1 MAEATGFAAI
11 RSALS
16 NPNYAKYTVGSV
28 CSHMG
33 TWVQRVAV
41 AWLTWK
47 LTESPTWL
55 GIIAFSDLAP
65 TVVLAPL
72 AGAVADRVDRLRA
85 IKVTQSL
92 ALLQAVALSALTFTG
107 LITIDL
113 LLALAVSLGVIMA
126 FNMPLRMSVVPSLV
140 PRRDLAAAIGIN
152 SLSYNFARIGGPALA
167 GLIIVTWGEAP
178 AFAVN
183 AFSYSIFIAALF
195 LMRVERWQPP
205 SARKPIADIPVE
217 IREGFRYCVRHPGI
231 APLLV
236 LLSVVALTGR
246 AHVELLPGFAAIVFG
261 RGADGLAML
270 ASAIGVGGALGGV
283 WLAQRGAI
291 RGLTAIVTA
300 NVVLL
305 SVALFGF
312 TATDVFWIALPCLV
326 ATGFAMVTIGVGE
339 QTLLQNAV
347 DGAMRGRVL
356 SLYGMVARGGPA
368 FGALIMG
375 VMSEIVGL
383 RWTVA
388 GGAALVFALFV
399 WAVPRWR
406 GMARALEAEAPG

>member
-1 MAEATGFAAI
+1 MPQQTGFAAI

-16 NPNYAKYTVGSV
+16 NPDYGKYTVGNV
-28 CSHMG
+28 CSHLG

-55 GIIAFSDLAP
+55 GIIAFSDMAP

-72 AGAVADRVDRLRA
+72 AGAVADRVDRMKA
-85 IKVTQSL
+85 IKVTQTL
-92 ALLQAVALSALTFTG
+92 AMLQAVALSALTFSG

-113 LLALAVSLGVIMA
+113 LLALALTLGAIMA
-126 FNMPLRMSVVPSLV
+126 FNQPLRLAIVPSLV
-140 PRRDLAAAIGIN
+140 PRRDLAAAIAIN
-152 SLSYNFARIGGPALA
+152 SLSFNFARIGGPALA

-183 AFSYSIFIAALF
+183 AFSYLIFIAALM

-205 SARKPIADIPVE
+205 SARKPIANIPIE
-217 IREGFRYCVRHPGI
+217 IMEGFRYCVRHPGI

-236 LLSVVALTGR
+236 LLSVVALNGR

-270 ASAIGVGGALGGV
+270 TSAMGVGGALGGV

-291 RGLTAIVTA
+291 RGLTALVTA
-300 NVVLL
+300 NVLLL
-305 SVALFGF
+305 SAALFGF
-312 TATDVFWIALPCLV
+312 TATDVFWIALPCLA
-326 ATGFAMVTIGVGE
+326 ATGFAMVTVGVGE
-339 QTLLQNAV
+339 QTLMQNAV
-347 DGAMRGRVL
+347 DDAMRGRVL

-375 VMSEIVGL
+375 MVSEFVGL

-388 GGAALVFALFV
+388 GGAALVLALFV
-399 WAVPRWR
+399 WAWPRR
-406 GMARALEAEAPG
+406 RRMAAALEAEALS